1 MPAVTT
7 NQRGNVVEFGQAVTV
22 PAGQSVHNV
31 VAAGGDVVVNGSVAR
46 DVVTFGGNVLIRGTV
61 GGDVVAFGGNVHLAP
76 SAVVGSS
83 PTSGGHALV
92 VFGGS
97 ITRDAGSQ
105 VNGSVRHFVR
115 GNLLGSLGWGAR
127 HTFIRPWVGFTLIGW
142 VVQTAIF
149 LVLALVVAAL
159 MPNQLRAVQ
168 RHLAA
173 KPAAALGWGALGF
186 FVAVPAVLIV
196 LVVSLVGLL
205 LVLPYAVVVL
215 LFYFFVITAVAA
227 FIAER
232 VLAGTQQKS
241 NLMLAVTLGVV
252 GTTIVS
258 RIPVAGIL
266 ALIVMA
272 VFGIGAA
279 AMALVEWRRTKK
291 AAAAA
296 AVPAGGPP
304 AGATPGGGQPAG
316 GPPAGGS
323 PAGGQPLSGLA
334 EGPSADRLG
343 DGPAGGPVVAGPAA
357 APEPSA

>member
-1 MPAVTT
+1 M
-7 NQRGNVVEFGQAVTV
+7 
-22 PAGQSVHNV
+22 
-31 VAAGGDVVVNGSVAR
+31 
-46 DVVTFGGNVLIRGTV
+46 
-61 GGDVVAFGGNVHLAP
+61 
-76 SAVVGSS
+76 
-83 PTSGGHALV
+83 
-92 VFGGS
+92 
-97 ITRDAGSQ
+97 
-105 VNGSVRHFVR
+105 
-115 GNLLGSLGWGAR
+115 
-127 HTFIRPWVGFTLIGW
+127 GFTLIGW

-304 AGATPGGGQPAG
+304 AGAAPGA
-316 GPPAGGS
+316 AS
-323 PAGGQPLSGLA
+323 P
-334 EGPSADRLG
+334 
-343 DGPAGGPVVAGPAA
+343 PVVPPRVARLPAA
-357 APEPSA
+357 SR